1 MNEKKHL
8 DFECNYTA
16 LIRYIKELEYIIKQ
30 TNSFTNCGDA
40 FSAVFELLKTDTY
53 NQVKVEQPIF
63 KYTEYSEKSDS
74 ICCCR
79 TDKKYFRCATIE
91 AAKEVFY
98 THIFMTVNN
107 EDGSKPLRTD
117 LFISEDME
125 RELNVDMVKN
135 LIDKFFSVFLEEKIK
150 RKSC

>member
-16 LIRYIKELEYIIKQ
+16 LIRYIKELEYVIKK

-53 NQVKVEQPIF
+53 NQVKVEQPF
-63 KYTEYSEKSDS
+63 LKYTESSEKSDS
-74 ICCCR
+74 LCYCR
-79 TDKKYFRCATIE
+79 SEKRYFRCATIE
-91 AAKEVFY
+91 VSKEDFY

-107 EDGSKPLRTD
+107 EDGNAPLRTD

-125 RELNVDMVKN
+125 HKLNVDMVKN
-135 LIDKFFSVFLEEKIK
+135 LIDKFFSVFLDEKIK
-150 RKSC
+150 RMSC